1 MESVRFRDGK
11 AVGVVKRFSCGE
23 LVDLVT
29 AYLENDLDDP
39 TLRRLQEHL
48 AGCEGCRRYLAQFR
62 ATVGALGA
70 LPPEPLAA
78 PARERLLAA
87 FRRRRRP

>member
-1 MESVRFRDGK
+1 M
-11 AVGVVKRFSCGE
+11 KRFSCGE
-23 LVDLVT
+23 LVELVT

-62 ATVGALGA
+62 ATVDALGA
-70 LPPEPLAA
+70 LPPEPPPA
-78 PARERLLAA
+78 PMRERLLSA
-87 FRRRRRP
+87 FRQRPRP